1 MTSTTPRGRPPP
13 WTALAPR
20 RCWPV
25 PRRTSRTSTPRNG
38 ASRRGPTAAARCAG
52 GRSRA
57 PASRSG
63 RRRGPAW
70 TTPPDRRLPV
80 MTAATASSPDGTI
93 VVVGSVNVDL
103 LAQVQRHPRPG
114 ETLHGTG
121 GQMLPGGKGANQA
134 VAAARL
140 GARVAMVGAV
150 GSDVQAEAAL
160 SALREAGVDLG
171 HVAEIEGP
179 TGLAIVTV
187 AEDGEN
193 SIVVIAGANDAM
205 DAGRV
210 RAAAEVISAARIV
223 VCQGE
228 IPRDG
233 IEALPALVTGRF
245 LHNPAPVME
254 LDPAVLRA
262 SDPLVVNQ
270 HEAGLVLAQL
280 APDAETPSQPA
291 QIATALREA
300 GIASVVLTLGAE
312 GSLVVD
318 AEGQHRIP
326 AAPVTA
332 VDTTGAGDAFIGALA
347 VGLARGESLPL
358 AARFAS
364 RVGAFA
370 ATGHGAQPSYPGT
383 EDPLP
388 VLSGEGA

>member
-1 MTSTTPRGRPPP
+1 
-13 WTALAPR
+13 
-20 RCWPV
+20 
-25 PRRTSRTSTPRNG
+25 
-38 ASRRGPTAAARCAG
+38 
-52 GRSRA
+52 
-57 PASRSG
+57 
-63 RRRGPAW
+63 
-70 TTPPDRRLPV
+70 

-103 LAQVQRHPRPG
+103 LAQVRRHPRPG

-121 GQMLPGGKGANQA
+121 GRMLPGGKGANQA

-205 DAGRV
+205 GAGRV

-280 APDAETPSQPA
+280 APGQEAPEDPEAVVA
-291 QIATALREA
+291 ALLAA
-300 GIASVVLTLGAE
+300 GIPSAVLTLGAD
-312 GSLVVD
+312 GSLVADQAGVR
-318 AEGQHRIP
+318 RIP
-326 AAPVTA
+326 PAPVEA
-332 VDTTGAGDAFIGALA
+332 VDTTGSGDAFIGALA
-347 VGLARGESLPL
+347 LGLARGDDLAT
-358 AARFAS
+358 AARLAS

-370 ATGHGAQPSYPGT
+370 ATGEGAQPSYPT
-383 EDPLP
+383 AADELP
-388 VLSGEGA
+388 ALQ

>member
-1 MTSTTPRGRPPP
+1 
-13 WTALAPR
+13 
-20 RCWPV
+20 
-25 PRRTSRTSTPRNG
+25 
-38 ASRRGPTAAARCAG
+38 
-52 GRSRA
+52 
-57 PASRSG
+57 
-63 RRRGPAW
+63 
-70 TTPPDRRLPV
+70 

-150 GSDVQAEAAL
+150 GTDVQAEAAL
-160 SALREAGVDLG
+160 SALREAGVDLS

-187 AEDGEN
+187 AKDGEN

-205 DAGRV
+205 DPGRV

-280 APDAETPSQPA
+280 APGQEAPEDPEAVVA
-291 QIATALREA
+291 ALRAA
-300 GIASVVLTLGAE
+300 GIPSAVLTLGAD
-312 GSLVVD
+312 GSLVADQAGV
-318 AEGQHRIP
+318 RRVP
-326 AAPVTA
+326 PAPVEA
-332 VDTTGAGDAFIGALA
+332 VDTTGSGDAFIGALA
-347 VGLARGESLPL
+347 LGLARGDDLAT
-358 AARFAS
+358 AARLAS

-370 ATGHGAQPSYPGT
+370 ATGEGAQPSYPT
-383 EDPLP
+383 AADELP
-388 VLSGEGA
+388 ALQ

>member
-1 MTSTTPRGRPPP
+1 
-13 WTALAPR
+13 
-20 RCWPV
+20 
-25 PRRTSRTSTPRNG
+25 
-38 ASRRGPTAAARCAG
+38 
-52 GRSRA
+52 
-57 PASRSG
+57 
-63 RRRGPAW
+63 
-70 TTPPDRRLPV
+70 
-80 MTAATASSPDGTI
+80 MTAATASSPDDTI

-150 GSDVQAEAAL
+150 GTDVQAEAAL

-233 IEALPALVTGRF
+233 IEALPALATGRF

-280 APDAETPSQPA
+280 VPGQEAPEDPDAVVA
-291 QIATALREA
+291 ALRAA
-300 GIASVVLTLGAE
+300 GIPSAVLTLGAD
-312 GSLVVD
+312 GSLVADQAGVR
-318 AEGQHRIP
+318 RIP
-326 AAPVTA
+326 PAPVET
-332 VDTTGAGDAFIGALA
+332 VDTTGSGDAFIGALA
-347 VGLARGESLPL
+347 LGLARGDDLAT
-358 AARFAS
+358 AARLAS

-370 ATGHGAQPSYPGT
+370 ATGEGAQPSYPT
-383 EDPLP
+383 AADALPPLQ
-388 VLSGEGA
+388 EA

>member
-1 MTSTTPRGRPPP
+1 
-13 WTALAPR
+13 
-20 RCWPV
+20 
-25 PRRTSRTSTPRNG
+25 
-38 ASRRGPTAAARCAG
+38 
-52 GRSRA
+52 
-57 PASRSG
+57 
-63 RRRGPAW
+63 
-70 TTPPDRRLPV
+70 

-121 GQMLPGGKGANQA
+121 GRMLPGGKGANQA

-210 RAAAEVISAARIV
+210 RAAAEAISAARIV

-280 APDAETPSQPA
+280 APDQEAPEDPEA
-291 QIATALREA
+291 VVAALRAA
-300 GIASVVLTLGAE
+300 GIPSAVLTLGAD
-312 GSLVVD
+312 GSLVADQAGVR
-318 AEGQHRIP
+318 RIP
-326 AAPVTA
+326 PAPVEA
-332 VDTTGAGDAFIGALA
+332 VDTTGSGDAFIGALA
-347 VGLARGESLPL
+347 LGLARGDDLAT
-358 AARFAS
+358 AARLAS

-370 ATGHGAQPSYPGT
+370 ATGEGAQPSYPT
-383 EDPLP
+383 AADELP
-388 VLSGEGA
+388 ALQ

>member
-1 MTSTTPRGRPPP
+1 
-13 WTALAPR
+13 
-20 RCWPV
+20 
-25 PRRTSRTSTPRNG
+25 
-38 ASRRGPTAAARCAG
+38 
-52 GRSRA
+52 
-57 PASRSG
+57 
-63 RRRGPAW
+63 
-70 TTPPDRRLPV
+70 

-254 LDPAVLRA
+254 LDPAVLRT

-280 APDAETPSQPA
+280 APDQEAPEDPEA
-291 QIATALREA
+291 VVAALRAA
-300 GIASVVLTLGAE
+300 GIPSAVLTLGAD
-312 GSLVVD
+312 GSLVADQGGV
-318 AEGQHRIP
+318 RRVP
-326 AAPVTA
+326 PAPVEA
-332 VDTTGAGDAFIGALA
+332 VDTTGSGDAFIGALA
-347 VGLARGESLPL
+347 LGLARGDDLAT
-358 AARFAS
+358 AARLAS

-370 ATGHGAQPSYPGT
+370 ATGEGAQPSYPT
-383 EDPLP
+383 AADELPPLQ
-388 VLSGEGA
+388 EA

>member
-1 MTSTTPRGRPPP
+1 
-13 WTALAPR
+13 
-20 RCWPV
+20 
-25 PRRTSRTSTPRNG
+25 
-38 ASRRGPTAAARCAG
+38 
-52 GRSRA
+52 
-57 PASRSG
+57 
-63 RRRGPAW
+63 
-70 TTPPDRRLPV
+70 

-103 LAQVQRHPRPG
+103 LAQVRRHPRPG

-205 DAGRV
+205 DAARV

-233 IEALPALVTGRF
+233 IEALPALITGRF

-280 APDAETPSQPA
+280 APGQEAPEDPEAVVA
-291 QIATALREA
+291 ALRAA
-300 GIASVVLTLGAE
+300 GIPSAVLTLGAD
-312 GSLVVD
+312 GSLVADQGGVR
-318 AEGQHRIP
+318 RIP
-326 AAPVTA
+326 PAPVEA
-332 VDTTGAGDAFIGALA
+332 VDTTGSGDAFIGALA
-347 VGLARGESLPL
+347 LGLARGDDLAT
-358 AARFAS
+358 AARLAS

-370 ATGHGAQPSYPGT
+370 ATGEGAQPSYPT
-383 EDPLP
+383 AADALPPLR
-388 VLSGEGA
+388 EA

>member
-1 MTSTTPRGRPPP
+1 
-13 WTALAPR
+13 
-20 RCWPV
+20 
-25 PRRTSRTSTPRNG
+25 
-38 ASRRGPTAAARCAG
+38 
-52 GRSRA
+52 
-57 PASRSG
+57 
-63 RRRGPAW
+63 
-70 TTPPDRRLPV
+70 

-103 LAQVQRHPRPG
+103 LAQVQLHPRPG

-205 DAGRV
+205 DAARV
-210 RAAAEVISAARIV
+210 RTAAETISAARIV

-280 APDAETPSQPA
+280 APGQEAPEDPEAVVA
-291 QIATALREA
+291 ALRAA
-300 GIASVVLTLGAE
+300 GIPSAVLTLGAD
-312 GSLVVD
+312 GSLVADQGGVR
-318 AEGQHRIP
+318 RIP
-326 AAPVTA
+326 PAPVEA
-332 VDTTGAGDAFIGALA
+332 VDTTGSGDAFIGALA
-347 VGLARGESLPL
+347 LGLARGDDLAS
-358 AARFAS
+358 AARLAS

-370 ATGHGAQPSYPGT
+370 ATGEGAQPSYPT
-383 EDPLP
+383 AADALPPLQ
-388 VLSGEGA
+388 EA

>member
-1 MTSTTPRGRPPP
+1 
-13 WTALAPR
+13 
-20 RCWPV
+20 
-25 PRRTSRTSTPRNG
+25 
-38 ASRRGPTAAARCAG
+38 
-52 GRSRA
+52 
-57 PASRSG
+57 
-63 RRRGPAW
+63 
-70 TTPPDRRLPV
+70 

-103 LAQVQRHPRPG
+103 LAQVRRHPRPG

-150 GSDVQAEAAL
+150 GTDVQAEAAL

-205 DAGRV
+205 DAARV

-280 APDAETPSQPA
+280 APDRAAPEDPEA
-291 QIATALREA
+291 VVGALRAA
-300 GIASVVLTLGAE
+300 GIPSAVLTLGAD
-312 GSLVVD
+312 GSLVADQGGVR
-318 AEGQHRIP
+318 RIP
-326 AAPVTA
+326 PAPVEA
-332 VDTTGAGDAFIGALA
+332 VDTTGSGDAFIGALA
-347 VGLARGESLPL
+347 LGLARGDDLAT
-358 AARFAS
+358 AARLAS

-370 ATGHGAQPSYPGT
+370 ATGEGAQPSYPT
-383 EDPLP
+383 AADALPPL
-388 VLSGEGA
+388 LEA

>member
-1 MTSTTPRGRPPP
+1 
-13 WTALAPR
+13 
-20 RCWPV
+20 
-25 PRRTSRTSTPRNG
+25 
-38 ASRRGPTAAARCAG
+38 
-52 GRSRA
+52 
-57 PASRSG
+57 
-63 RRRGPAW
+63 
-70 TTPPDRRLPV
+70 

-103 LAQVQRHPRPG
+103 LAQVRRHPRPG

-121 GQMLPGGKGANQA
+121 GRMLPGGKGANQA

-280 APDAETPSQPA
+280 APGQEAPEDPEAVVA
-291 QIATALREA
+291 ALLAA
-300 GIASVVLTLGAE
+300 GIPSAVLTLGAD
-312 GSLVVD
+312 GSLVADQAGVR
-318 AEGQHRIP
+318 RIP
-326 AAPVTA
+326 PAPVEA
-332 VDTTGAGDAFIGALA
+332 VDTTGSGDAFIGALA
-347 VGLARGESLPL
+347 LGLARGDDLTT
-358 AARFAS
+358 AARLAS

-370 ATGHGAQPSYPGT
+370 ATGEGAQPSYPT
-383 EDPLP
+383 AADELP
-388 VLSGEGA
+388 ALQ

>member
-1 MTSTTPRGRPPP
+1 MNASTPPP
-13 WTALAPR
+13 A
-20 RCWPV
+20 
-25 PRRTSRTSTPRNG
+25 
-38 ASRRGPTAAARCAG
+38 
-52 GRSRA
+52 
-57 PASRSG
+57 
-63 RRRGPAW
+63 
-70 TTPPDRRLPV
+70 
-80 MTAATASSPDGTI
+80 DGSI

-103 LAQVQRHPRPG
+103 LAQVQRHPAPG

-140 GARVAMVGAV
+140 GARVTMVGAV
-150 GSDVQAEAAL
+150 GTDAQAEVAL
-160 SALREAGVDLG
+160 SALREAGVDLT
-171 HVAEIEGP
+171 HLAEIEGP

-210 RAAAEVISAARIV
+210 RAAREAIAAARIV

-280 APDAETPSQPA
+280 AGEAPDAPDTPAPTDPDAVVRALQA
-291 QIATALREA
+291 QA
-300 GIASVVLTLGAE
+300 IASVVLTLGAD
-312 GSLVVD
+312 GARVAD
-318 AEGQHRIP
+318 ADGIQPIP
-326 AAPVTA
+326 PAPVDA

-347 VGLARGESLPL
+347 LGLARGDDLAT
-358 AARFAS
+358 AARLAS
-364 RVGAFA
+364 RVGAYA
-370 ATGHGAQPSYPGT
+370 ATGEGAQPSYPSADDT
-383 EDPLP
+383 LP
-388 VLSGEGA
+388 ALQET

>member
-1 MTSTTPRGRPPP
+1 MTS
-13 WTALAPR
+13 
-20 RCWPV
+20 
-25 PRRTSRTSTPRNG
+25 ST
-38 ASRRGPTAAARCAG
+38 
-52 GRSRA
+52 
-57 PASRSG
+57 
-63 RRRGPAW
+63 
-70 TTPPDRRLPV
+70 
-80 MTAATASSPDGTI
+80 SSPADGTI

-103 LAQVQRHPRPG
+103 LAQVQRQPRPG

-205 DAGRV
+205 DAARV

-233 IEALPALVTGRF
+233 IEALPALATGRF

-280 APDAETPSQPA
+280 APGQEAPEDPEAVVA
-291 QIATALREA
+291 ALRAA
-300 GIASVVLTLGAE
+300 GIPSAVLTLGAD
-312 GSLVVD
+312 GSLVADQAGVR
-318 AEGQHRIP
+318 RIP
-326 AAPVTA
+326 PAPVEA
-332 VDTTGAGDAFIGALA
+332 VDTTGSGDAFIGALA
-347 VGLARGESLPL
+347 LGLARGDDLAT
-358 AARFAS
+358 AARLAS

-370 ATGHGAQPSYPGT
+370 ATGEGAQPSYPT
-383 EDPLP
+383 AADELPPLQ
-388 VLSGEGA
+388 EA

>member
-1 MTSTTPRGRPPP
+1 
-13 WTALAPR
+13 
-20 RCWPV
+20 
-25 PRRTSRTSTPRNG
+25 
-38 ASRRGPTAAARCAG
+38 
-52 GRSRA
+52 
-57 PASRSG
+57 
-63 RRRGPAW
+63 
-70 TTPPDRRLPV
+70 

-205 DAGRV
+205 DAARV

-280 APDAETPSQPA
+280 APGQEAPEDPEAVVA
-291 QIATALREA
+291 ALRAA
-300 GIASVVLTLGAE
+300 GIPSAVLTLGAD
-312 GSLVVD
+312 GSLVADQAGVR
-318 AEGQHRIP
+318 RIP
-326 AAPVTA
+326 PAPVEA
-332 VDTTGAGDAFIGALA
+332 VDTTGSGDAFIGALA
-347 VGLARGESLPL
+347 LGLARGDDLAT
-358 AARFAS
+358 AARLAS

-370 ATGHGAQPSYPGT
+370 ATGEGAQPSYPT
-383 EDPLP
+383 AADELP
-388 VLSGEGA
+388 ALQ

>member
-1 MTSTTPRGRPPP
+1 
-13 WTALAPR
+13 
-20 RCWPV
+20 
-25 PRRTSRTSTPRNG
+25 
-38 ASRRGPTAAARCAG
+38 
-52 GRSRA
+52 
-57 PASRSG
+57 
-63 RRRGPAW
+63 
-70 TTPPDRRLPV
+70 

-205 DAGRV
+205 DAARV
-210 RAAAEVISAARIV
+210 RAAAEAISSARIV

-233 IEALPALVTGRF
+233 IEALPDLVTGRF

-280 APDAETPSQPA
+280 APGQEAPEDPEAVVG
-291 QIATALREA
+291 ALREE
-300 GIASVVLTLGAE
+300 GIPSAVLTLGAD
-312 GSLVVD
+312 GSLVADQGGVR
-318 AEGQHRIP
+318 RIP
-326 AAPVTA
+326 PAPVEA
-332 VDTTGAGDAFIGALA
+332 VDTTGSGDAFIGALA
-347 VGLARGESLPL
+347 LGLARGDDLAS
-358 AARFAS
+358 AARLAS

-370 ATGHGAQPSYPGT
+370 ATGEGAQPSYPT
-383 EDPLP
+383 AADALPPLQQ
-388 VLSGEGA
+388 A

>member
-1 MTSTTPRGRPPP
+1 
-13 WTALAPR
+13 
-20 RCWPV
+20 
-25 PRRTSRTSTPRNG
+25 
-38 ASRRGPTAAARCAG
+38 
-52 GRSRA
+52 
-57 PASRSG
+57 
-63 RRRGPAW
+63 
-70 TTPPDRRLPV
+70 
-80 MTAATASSPDGTI
+80 MTAASTPSPDGTI

-150 GSDVQAEAAL
+150 GTDVQAEAAL

-205 DAGRV
+205 DGARV
-210 RAAAEVISAARIV
+210 RDAAEVISAARIV

-280 APDAETPSQPA
+280 TPDLEAPEDPEAV
-291 QIATALREA
+291 IGALRSA
-300 GIASVVLTLGAE
+300 GIPSAVLTLGAD
-312 GSLVVD
+312 GSLVADQGGVR
-318 AEGQHRIP
+318 RIP
-326 AAPVTA
+326 PAPVEA
-332 VDTTGAGDAFIGALA
+332 VDTTGSGDAFIGALA
-347 VGLARGESLPL
+347 LGLARDDDLAT
-358 AARFAS
+358 AARLAS

-370 ATGHGAQPSYPGT
+370 ATGEGAQPSYPT
-383 EDPLP
+383 AADALPPL
-388 VLSGEGA
+388 LEA

>member
-1 MTSTTPRGRPPP
+1 
-13 WTALAPR
+13 
-20 RCWPV
+20 
-25 PRRTSRTSTPRNG
+25 
-38 ASRRGPTAAARCAG
+38 
-52 GRSRA
+52 
-57 PASRSG
+57 
-63 RRRGPAW
+63 
-70 TTPPDRRLPV
+70 

-280 APDAETPSQPA
+280 APDQEAPEDPEA
-291 QIATALREA
+291 VVAALRAA
-300 GIASVVLTLGAE
+300 GIPSAVLTLGAD
-312 GSLVVD
+312 GSLVADQGGV
-318 AEGQHRIP
+318 RRVP
-326 AAPVTA
+326 PAPVEA
-332 VDTTGAGDAFIGALA
+332 VDTTGSGDAFIGALA
-347 VGLARGESLPL
+347 LGLARGDDLTT
-358 AARFAS
+358 AARLAS

-370 ATGHGAQPSYPGT
+370 ATGEGAQPSYPT
-383 EDPLP
+383 AADELP
-388 VLSGEGA
+388 ALQEA

>member
-1 MTSTTPRGRPPP
+1 
-13 WTALAPR
+13 
-20 RCWPV
+20 
-25 PRRTSRTSTPRNG
+25 
-38 ASRRGPTAAARCAG
+38 
-52 GRSRA
+52 
-57 PASRSG
+57 
-63 RRRGPAW
+63 
-70 TTPPDRRLPV
+70 

-150 GSDVQAEAAL
+150 GTDVQAEAAL

-280 APDAETPSQPA
+280 APDQEAPEDPEA
-291 QIATALREA
+291 VVAALRAA
-300 GIASVVLTLGAE
+300 GIPSAVLTLGAD
-312 GSLVVD
+312 GSLV
-318 AEGQHRIP
+318 AEQGGVRRIP
-326 AAPVTA
+326 PAPVEA
-332 VDTTGAGDAFIGALA
+332 VDTTGSGDAFIGALA
-347 VGLARGESLPL
+347 LGLGRGDDLTT
-358 AARFAS
+358 AARHAS

-370 ATGHGAQPSYPGT
+370 ATGEGAQPSYPT
-383 EDPLP
+383 AADALPPLQ
-388 VLSGEGA
+388 EA

>member
-1 MTSTTPRGRPPP
+1 
-13 WTALAPR
+13 
-20 RCWPV
+20 
-25 PRRTSRTSTPRNG
+25 
-38 ASRRGPTAAARCAG
+38 
-52 GRSRA
+52 
-57 PASRSG
+57 
-63 RRRGPAW
+63 
-70 TTPPDRRLPV
+70 

-103 LAQVQRHPRPG
+103 LAQVRRHPRPG

-280 APDAETPSQPA
+280 APGQEAPEDPEAVVA
-291 QIATALREA
+291 ALRAA
-300 GIASVVLTLGAE
+300 GIPSAVLTLGAD
-312 GSLVVD
+312 GSLVADQAGVR
-318 AEGQHRIP
+318 RIP
-326 AAPVTA
+326 PAPVEA
-332 VDTTGAGDAFIGALA
+332 VDTTGSGDAFIGALA
-347 VGLARGESLPL
+347 LGLARGDDLAT
-358 AARFAS
+358 AARLAS

-370 ATGHGAQPSYPGT
+370 ATGEGAQPS
-383 EDPLP
+383 DPTAADERPALQ
-388 VLSGEGA
+388 

>member
-1 MTSTTPRGRPPP
+1 
-13 WTALAPR
+13 
-20 RCWPV
+20 
-25 PRRTSRTSTPRNG
+25 
-38 ASRRGPTAAARCAG
+38 
-52 GRSRA
+52 
-57 PASRSG
+57 
-63 RRRGPAW
+63 
-70 TTPPDRRLPV
+70 

-103 LAQVQRHPRPG
+103 LAQVRRHPRPG

-121 GQMLPGGKGANQA
+121 GRMLPGGKGANQA

-205 DAGRV
+205 GADRV

-223 VCQGE
+223 VCQWE

-280 APDAETPSQPA
+280 APDEDAPEDPEQILRALLATGIPSA
-291 QIATALREA
+291 
-300 GIASVVLTLGAE
+300 VLTLGAD
-312 GSLVVD
+312 GSLVADQAGVR
-318 AEGQHRIP
+318 RIP
-326 AAPVTA
+326 PAPVEA
-332 VDTTGAGDAFIGALA
+332 VDTTGSGDAFIGALA
-347 VGLARGESLPL
+347 LGLARGDDLAT
-358 AARFAS
+358 AARLAS

-370 ATGHGAQPSYPGT
+370 ATGEGAQPSYPT
-383 EDPLP
+383 AADELP
-388 VLSGEGA
+388 ALQ

>member
-1 MTSTTPRGRPPP
+1 
-13 WTALAPR
+13 
-20 RCWPV
+20 
-25 PRRTSRTSTPRNG
+25 
-38 ASRRGPTAAARCAG
+38 
-52 GRSRA
+52 
-57 PASRSG
+57 
-63 RRRGPAW
+63 
-70 TTPPDRRLPV
+70 

-121 GQMLPGGKGANQA
+121 GRMLPGGKGANQA

-210 RAAAEVISAARIV
+210 RAAAEAISAARIV

-280 APDAETPSQPA
+280 APGQEAPEDPEAVVA
-291 QIATALREA
+291 ALRAA
-300 GIASVVLTLGAE
+300 GIPSAVLTLGAD
-312 GSLVVD
+312 GSLVADQAGVR
-318 AEGQHRIP
+318 RIP
-326 AAPVTA
+326 PAPVEA
-332 VDTTGAGDAFIGALA
+332 VDTTGSGDAFIGALA
-347 VGLARGESLPL
+347 LGLARGDDLTT
-358 AARFAS
+358 AARLAS

-370 ATGHGAQPSYPGT
+370 ATGEGAQPSYPT
-383 EDPLP
+383 AADELP
-388 VLSGEGA
+388 ALQ

>member
-1 MTSTTPRGRPPP
+1 
-13 WTALAPR
+13 
-20 RCWPV
+20 
-25 PRRTSRTSTPRNG
+25 
-38 ASRRGPTAAARCAG
+38 
-52 GRSRA
+52 
-57 PASRSG
+57 
-63 RRRGPAW
+63 
-70 TTPPDRRLPV
+70 

-103 LAQVQRHPRPG
+103 LAQVRRHPRPG

-205 DAGRV
+205 DAARV

-280 APDAETPSQPA
+280 APDQEAPEDPEA
-291 QIATALREA
+291 VVAALRAA
-300 GIASVVLTLGAE
+300 GIPSAVLTLGAD
-312 GSLVVD
+312 GSLVADQAGVR
-318 AEGQHRIP
+318 RIP
-326 AAPVTA
+326 PAPVEA
-332 VDTTGAGDAFIGALA
+332 VDTTGSGDAFIGALA
-347 VGLARGESLPL
+347 LGLARGDDLAT
-358 AARFAS
+358 AARLAS

-370 ATGHGAQPSYPGT
+370 ATGEGAQPSYPT
-383 EDPLP
+383 AADELP
-388 VLSGEGA
+388 ALQ

>member
-1 MTSTTPRGRPPP
+1 
-13 WTALAPR
+13 
-20 RCWPV
+20 
-25 PRRTSRTSTPRNG
+25 
-38 ASRRGPTAAARCAG
+38 
-52 GRSRA
+52 
-57 PASRSG
+57 
-63 RRRGPAW
+63 
-70 TTPPDRRLPV
+70 

-103 LAQVQRHPRPG
+103 LAQVRRHPRPG

-121 GQMLPGGKGANQA
+121 GRMLPGGKGANQA

-280 APDAETPSQPA
+280 APDQEAPEDPEA
-291 QIATALREA
+291 VVAALRAA
-300 GIASVVLTLGAE
+300 GIPSAVLTLGAD
-312 GSLVVD
+312 GSLVSDQGGV
-318 AEGQHRIP
+318 RRVP
-326 AAPVTA
+326 PAPVEA
-332 VDTTGAGDAFIGALA
+332 VDTTGSGDAFIGALA
-347 VGLARGESLPL
+347 LGLARGDDLAT
-358 AARFAS
+358 AARLAS

-370 ATGHGAQPSYPGT
+370 ATGEGAQPSYPT
-383 EDPLP
+383 AADELP
-388 VLSGEGA
+388 ALQ

>member
-1 MTSTTPRGRPPP
+1 MTT
-13 WTALAPR
+13 
-20 RCWPV
+20 
-25 PRRTSRTSTPRNG
+25 
-38 ASRRGPTAAARCAG
+38 
-52 GRSRA
+52 
-57 PASRSG
+57 
-63 RRRGPAW
+63 
-70 TTPPDRRLPV
+70 
-80 MTAATASSPDGTI
+80 ATASSPDGTI

-205 DAGRV
+205 GASRV

-233 IEALPALVTGRF
+233 IEALPALVRGRF

-280 APDAETPSQPA
+280 APDQEAPEDPEA
-291 QIATALREA
+291 VVAALRAA
-300 GIASVVLTLGAE
+300 GIPSAVLTLGAD
-312 GSLVVD
+312 GSLVADQGGVR
-318 AEGQHRIP
+318 RIP
-326 AAPVTA
+326 PAPVEA
-332 VDTTGAGDAFIGALA
+332 VDTTGSGDAFIGALA
-347 VGLARGESLPL
+347 LGLARGDDLAT
-358 AARFAS
+358 AARLAS

-370 ATGHGAQPSYPGT
+370 ATGEGAQPSYPT
-383 EDPLP
+383 AADALPPLQ
-388 VLSGEGA
+388 EA

>member
-1 MTSTTPRGRPPP
+1 
-13 WTALAPR
+13 
-20 RCWPV
+20 
-25 PRRTSRTSTPRNG
+25 
-38 ASRRGPTAAARCAG
+38 
-52 GRSRA
+52 
-57 PASRSG
+57 
-63 RRRGPAW
+63 
-70 TTPPDRRLPV
+70 

-280 APDAETPSQPA
+280 APGQEAPEDPEAVVA
-291 QIATALREA
+291 ALRAA
-300 GIASVVLTLGAE
+300 GIPSAVLTLGAD
-312 GSLVVD
+312 GSLVADQAGV
-318 AEGQHRIP
+318 RRVP
-326 AAPVTA
+326 PAPVEA
-332 VDTTGAGDAFIGALA
+332 VDTTGSGDAFIGALA
-347 VGLARGESLPL
+347 LGLARGDDLAT
-358 AARFAS
+358 AARLAS

-370 ATGHGAQPSYPGT
+370 ATGEGAQPSYPT
-383 EDPLP
+383 AADELPPLQ
-388 VLSGEGA
+388 EA